1 MSDLIL
7 KVKPTKQF
15 VFTPDKL
22 LIRTLS
28 ADIPAGNSVN
38 YFELTESTLD
48 NSRYISREW
57 VDKGNV
63 QLPIEALVNVRNP
76 DGTINIEVANQFL
89 AAFNLEIDTTP
100 DTTPENV

>member
-22 LIRTLS
+22 IVRTLS
-28 ADIPAGNSVN
+28 ANIPAGTSVN
-38 YFELTESTLD
+38 YFELSDSTLD

-63 QLPIEALVNVRNP
+63 EIPLNLLVSAVNP
-76 DGTINIEVANQFL
+76 DGTINVEIANQFL
-89 AAFNLEIDTTP
+89 AVFNLEIDT
-100 DTTPENV
+100 EEAL